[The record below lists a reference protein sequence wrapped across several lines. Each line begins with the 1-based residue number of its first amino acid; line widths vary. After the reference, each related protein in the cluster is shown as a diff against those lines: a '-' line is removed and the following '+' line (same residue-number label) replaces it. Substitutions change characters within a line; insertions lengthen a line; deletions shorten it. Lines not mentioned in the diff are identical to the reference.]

1 MVYVNLILYIGLLFF
16 SIKKKWNKAAI
27 FIVFLWFISAFV
39 GIFYCKMPIPLYKTA
54 GFDIELTPFLYLF
67 ICLII
72 GLLPIVYVKPEKL
85 EIANNHKSFIA
96 LLIKVLAVTSVTPF
110 IEVLIHLGITIAN
123 GQFFAMAA
131 NYDDIALGDVEIL
144 HLTWIND
151 RFLHLQMWFRYVT
164 PVFFFYTLIYKKQFS
179 KFYVIGIFLSAIL
192 SPLYSVT
199 SGARTGL
206 IFISAY
212 LIALFFIVE
221 SKLHEEIKAKLK
233 HYALIGG
240 SILGVLV
247 VALTVGRFVLG
258 DKFAG
263 QDGTALE
270 FIAQYT
276 AEPMYNFNNSMW
288 HEPYRTDGYFTFSQ
302 FLSDLGIDDNAL
314 KISKELPAHTKYTKT
329 WYFFTYIGNFFL
341 DYGAIITFLI
351 LGILSLFFC
360 NIVRK
365 HVLSFSAFLIFSA
378 YIYMIVNGLFYF
390 PYVAGMNGLY
400 VCIVLA
406 LLLKIIPKNNYD

>member
-1 MVYVNLILYIGLLFF
+1 MEYVNLILYTGLLFF
-16 SIKKKWNKAAI
+16 SIRKKWNKLAI

-39 GIFYCKMPIPLYKTA
+39 GIFYCKMPAPLYRTA
-54 GFDIELTPFLYLF
+54 GFDIELSPFLYLF

-72 GLLPIVYVKPEKL
+72 GLLPIVYVKPDKF

-96 LLIKVLAVTSVTPF
+96 LLIKVLAVTSIPPL
-110 IEVLIHLGITIAN
+110 IEVLLHLGITIAN

-131 NYDDIALGDVEIL
+131 NYDDIALGDVEIF
-144 HLTWIND
+144 HLTWLNE
-151 RFLHLQMWFRYVT
+151 RLLHLQMWFRYVT
-164 PVFFFYTLIYKKQFS
+164 PIFFFYALINKKQFS

-206 IFISAY
+206 IFISTY
-212 LIALFFIVE
+212 LIALYFIIE

-233 HYALIGG
+233 YYALIGG
-240 SILGVLV
+240 SILGVLI

-288 HEPYRTDGYFTFSQ
+288 HEPYKTDGYFTFSQ
-302 FLSDLGIDDNAL
+302 FFSDLGIDDNAI
-314 KISKELPAHTKYTKT
+314 KIGKDLYLHTKYTRT

-341 DYGAIITFLI
+341 DYGAIITFFI

-360 NIVRK
+360 NMVRK
-365 HVLSFSAFLIFSA
+365 RVLSFSAFLLFSA

-390 PYVAGMNGLY
+390 PYAAGMNGLY
-400 VCIVLA
+400 VCVGLA
-406 LLLKIIPKNNYD
+406 LLLKIIPKKKL

>member
-1 MVYVNLILYIGLLFF
+1 MEYVNLILYIGLLLF
-16 SIKKKWNKAAI
+16 SFRKKWNKLAV
-27 FIVFLWFISAFV
+27 FIVFIWLISAFV
-39 GIFYCKMPIPLYKTA
+39 GIFYCKMPVPLYKTG
-54 GFDIELTPFLYLF
+54 GFDIELFPFIYLF
-67 ICLII
+67 VCLII

-85 EIANNHKSFIA
+85 EITNNNEKFIA
-96 LLIKVLAVTSVTPF
+96 LLIKILALTSITPF
-110 IEVLIHLGITIAN
+110 IEVLVHLGVTIAN

-144 HLTWIND
+144 HLTWMNE

-179 KFYVIGIFLSAIL
+179 KFYVVGIFLSAIL
-192 SPLYSVT
+192 SPVYSVT

-212 LIALFFIVE
+212 LIALYFIVE
-221 SKLHEEIKAKLK
+221 NKLHEDIKAKLK

-240 SILGVLV
+240 SILGVLI

-288 HEPYRTDGYFTFSQ
+288 HEPYKTDGYYTFSQ
-302 FLSDLGIDDNAL
+302 FFSDIGIDNNAL
-314 KISKELPAHTKYTKT
+314 KISQDLSTHTKYTRT
-329 WYFFTYIGNFFL
+329 WFFFTYIGNFFL
-341 DYGAIITFLI
+341 DYGAIITFFI
-351 LGILSLFFC
+351 LCILSLFF
-360 NIVRK
+360 
-365 HVLSFSAFLIFSA
+365 ATW
-378 YIYMIVNGLFYF
+378 
-390 PYVAGMNGLY
+390 YVS
-400 VCIVLA
+400 VF
-406 LLLKIIPKNNYD
+406 

>member
-1 MVYVNLILYIGLLFF
+1 MEYVNLILYIGLLLF
-16 SIKKKWNKAAI
+16 SFRKKWNKLAV
-27 FIVFLWFISAFV
+27 FIVFIWLISAFV
-39 GIFYCKMPIPLYKTA
+39 GIFYCKMPVPLYKTG
-54 GFDIELTPFLYLF
+54 GFDIELFPFIYLF
-67 ICLII
+67 VCLII

-85 EIANNHKSFIA
+85 EITNNNEKFIA
-96 LLIKVLAVTSVTPF
+96 LLIKILALTSITPF
-110 IEVLIHLGITIAN
+110 IEVLVHLGVTIAN

-144 HLTWIND
+144 HLTWMNE

-179 KFYVIGIFLSAIL
+179 KFYVVGIFLSAIL
-192 SPLYSVT
+192 SPVYSVT

-212 LIALFFIVE
+212 LIALYFIVE
-221 SKLHEEIKAKLK
+221 KKLHEDIKAKLK

-240 SILGVLV
+240 SILGVLI

-288 HEPYRTDGYFTFSQ
+288 HEPYKTDGYYTFSQ
-302 FLSDLGIDDNAL
+302 FFSDIGIDNNAL
-314 KISKELPAHTKYTKT
+314 KISQDLSTHTKYTRT
-329 WYFFTYIGNFFL
+329 WFFFTYIGNFFL
-341 DYGAIITFLI
+341 DYGAIITFFI
-351 LGILSLFFC
+351 LCILSLFFC
-360 NIVRK
+360 NMIRK
-365 HVLSFSAFLIFSA
+365 RVLSFSAFLILSA

-400 VCIVLA
+400 VCIGLA
-406 LLLKIIPKNNYD
+406 LLLKFIPKKRL

>member
-1 MVYVNLILYIGLLFF
+1 MEYVNLILYIGLLLF
-16 SIKKKWNKAAI
+16 SFRKKWNKLAV
-27 FIVFLWFISAFV
+27 FIVFIWLISAFV
-39 GIFYCKMPIPLYKTA
+39 GIFYCKMPVPLYKTG
-54 GFDIELTPFLYLF
+54 GFDIELSPFIYLF
-67 ICLII
+67 VCLII

-85 EIANNHKSFIA
+85 EITNNNEKFIA
-96 LLIKVLAVTSVTPF
+96 LLIKFLALTSITPF
-110 IEVLIHLGITIAN
+110 IEVLVHLGVTIAN

-144 HLTWIND
+144 HLTWMNE

-179 KFYVIGIFLSAIL
+179 KFYVVGIFLSAIL
-192 SPLYSVT
+192 SPVYSVT

-212 LIALFFIVE
+212 LIALYFIVE
-221 SKLHEEIKAKLK
+221 NKLHEDIKAKLK

-240 SILGVLV
+240 SILGVLI

-288 HEPYRTDGYFTFSQ
+288 HEPYKTDGYYTFSQ
-302 FLSDLGIDDNAL
+302 FFSDIGIDNNAL
-314 KISKELPAHTKYTKT
+314 KICQDLSTHTKYTRT
-329 WYFFTYIGNFFL
+329 WFFFTYIGNFFL
-341 DYGAIITFLI
+341 DYGAIITFFI
-351 LGILSLFFC
+351 LCILSLFFC
-360 NIVRK
+360 NMVRK
-365 HVLSFSAFLIFSA
+365 RVLSFSAFLILSA

-400 VCIVLA
+400 VCIGLA
-406 LLLKIIPKNNYD
+406 LLLKFIPKKRL